1 MIELDNLSVAVG
13 DFRLDGVSFAVPT
26 GEYAVL
32 MGPTGCGK
40 TTLLET
46 IAGLREATAGAIRL
60 DEREVTKLR
69 PGERGIGYV
78 PQDAALF
85 STMTVREHLAFAPRL
100 RGWTSDRIEGR
111 VHEIANL
118 LAIEPLL
125 DRYPQGLSGGETR
138 RVALGRALA
147 AEPAVLLLDEP
158 LTGLDETT
166 CERMYAVLKD
176 AQRATGVTLLHVTHS
191 RDDARMLA
199 DRCFRM
205 EDGSVV
211 SATINGRAV

>member
-1 MIELDNLSVAVG
+1 MIKLENISVAVG
-13 DFRLDGVSFAVPT
+13 DFRLAGISFAVST

-46 IAGLREATAGAIRL
+46 IAGLREATAGTILL
-60 DEREVTKLR
+60 DERNVTDLR

-100 RGWTSDRIEGR
+100 RAWTSDRVALR
-111 VHEIANL
+111 SAEIAEL
-118 LAIEPLL
+118 LGIMPLL
-125 DRYPQGLSGGETR
+125 NRYPQGLSGGEVR

-191 RDDARMLA
+191 REDASALA

-205 EDGSVV
+205 EGGSVV
-211 SATINGRAV
+211 AAANGSAI